1 MSDAN
6 VNMAASAGPINVP
19 PKRDPR
25 SDAADSDVSPTAPPD
40 EKAPAILAA
49 PEQSQETSKKELLN
63 AEVRK
68 AVESLGSAAEIID
81 RNFKLKVDEDTDRLI
96 IQVVNRETE
105 EVIRQFPEEEAL
117 NITKRLREYIGLV
130 FDVEV

>member
-1 MSDAN
+1 MSEAN
-6 VNMAASAGPINVP
+6 VKMAASAGPVNVP
-19 PKRDPR
+19 PKREPR
-25 SDAADSDVSPTAPPD
+25 PSEAASDASPTPSAD
-40 EKAPAILAA
+40 EKAPSILAA
-49 PEQSQETSKKELLN
+49 PEETQDASKKELLN

-81 RNFKLKVDEDTDRLI
+81 RNFKLRVDEDTDRLI

-105 EVIRQFPEEEAL
+105 EVIRQFPEEEVL

>member
-6 VNMAASAGPINVP
+6 VNMAASSGPLNVS
-19 PKRDPR
+19 PKREPR
-25 SDAADSDVSPTAPPD
+25 PASPTSDTSSTPSTD
-40 EKAPAILAA
+40 EKSPEILAA
-49 PEQSQETSKKELLN
+49 PEQTQETSKKELLN

-81 RNFKLKVDEDTDRLI
+81 RNFKLKIDEDTDRLI

-105 EVIRQFPEEEAL
+105 EVIRQFPEEEVL

>member
-25 SDAADSDVSPTAPPD
+25 SAPASSNASTTPPTD
-40 EKAPAILAA
+40 EKAPPILAA
-49 PEQSQETSKKELLN
+49 PEQTQDASKKELLN

-81 RNFKLKVDEDTDRLI
+81 RNFKLKFDEDTDRLI
-96 IQVVNRETE
+96 IQVINRETK
-105 EVIRQFPEEEAL
+105 EVIRQFPEEEVL